1 MKIIKHGNQIK
12 ELKFICPKC
21 GCVFV
26 SLETEILKVDGNEFV
41 HCPECM
47 YKISYQKEIN
57 EREVLYQKIE
67 KEILDFI
74 DFEKINKV
82 MNALDWKWAT
92 SKSDTGIPTIDELK
106 EQVKYLLRY
115 AWDHKTSVG
124 TGGFFV
130 SYEDEDDSYT
140 EGLKIIF
147 ELEGCAAY
155 KNKKEDF
162 IEIF

>member
-1 MKIIKHGNQIK
+1 MKIIKHGNQ
-12 ELKFICPKC
+12 
-21 GCVFV
+21 
-26 SLETEILKVDGNEFV
+26 
-41 HCPECM
+41 
-47 YKISYQKEIN
+47 IN

-92 SKSDTGIPTIDELK
+92 SKSYTGIPTINELK

-115 AWDHKTSVG
+115 SWDNKKSVG
-124 TGGFFV
+124 TGGFIV